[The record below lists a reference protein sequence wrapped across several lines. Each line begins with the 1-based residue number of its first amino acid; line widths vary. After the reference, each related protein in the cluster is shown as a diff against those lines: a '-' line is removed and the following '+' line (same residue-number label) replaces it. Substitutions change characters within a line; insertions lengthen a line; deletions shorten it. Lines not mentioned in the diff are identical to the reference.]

1 MFLDDPGAIIHKIC
15 LDVTFL
21 LLASESRSIDI
32 FYRNRRKRPGNILFF
47 FFGGE
52 IPKIYMEYKPT
63 AVIDS
68 FVKIA
73 FVFKS
78 PRARRARRE
87 SVFADVP
94 LKRSKN
100 RIGVAIDRPACVV
113 SLFSQRTNGL
123 RFFLA
128 VDGEKK
134 KEKTNNNNSGGSSDW
149 ATVVARV
156 RAARKFHTS
165 SNADARPHKVQRQY
179 QQQCF
184 NRVNRRCTYS
194 CHFHNTIYAHRS
206 APLAAPTPR

>member
-94 LKRSKN
+94 LKTLEKPN
-100 RIGVAIDRPACVV
+100 RCCNRPTGVRRVV
-113 SLFSQRTNGL
+113 IFSTNK
-123 RFFLA
+123 RFA
-128 VDGEKK
+128 VFSRGRRG
-134 KEKTNNNNSGGSSDW
+134 KEK
-149 ATVVARV
+149 
-156 RAARKFHTS
+156 RK
-165 SNADARPHKVQRQY
+165 N
-179 QQQCF
+179 
-184 NRVNRRCTYS
+184 
-194 CHFHNTIYAHRS
+194 
-206 APLAAPTPR
+206 